1 MPDSP
6 TDETS
11 LPTLDSIAQ
20 QRQASKQPP
29 HPQPSPLDP
38 EATESEASR
47 EGAFNE
53 ETGEINWDCPC
64 LGGMAHGPCGDQFRQ
79 AFSCFVFSKEEPKGM
94 DCIEHFKTMQGCFR
108 EHPDVYGGELEED
121 EVEEG
126 VREQQQIGGAGDVE
140 APKTSVAEGVEKEA
154 ASANAATTAIGEAVE
169 RDSGRG
175 AERREQEDQS
185 EPAKT
190 ARAKEATEQV
200 RTEHKEPL
208 SETDALVPKAAH
220 DARTANEG
228 K

>member
-1 MPDSP
+1 
-6 TDETS
+6 
-11 LPTLDSIAQ
+11 
-20 QRQASKQPP
+20 
-29 HPQPSPLDP
+29 
-38 EATESEASR
+38 
-47 EGAFNE
+47 
-53 ETGEINWDCPC
+53 
-64 LGGMAHGPCGDQFRQ
+64 MAHGPCGDQFRQ

-121 EVEEG
+121 EVEDG
-126 VREQQQIGGAGDVE
+126 VREQQQQQEQERQQQIGGAEEAE
-140 APKTSVAEGVEKEA
+140 APRTSVAEGVEKVA
-154 ASANAATTAIGEAVE
+154 ASATAATTAIGEAVE
-169 RDSGRG
+169 RESRLG

-200 RTEHKEPL
+200 RTEHTEPL
-208 SETDALVPKAAH
+208 SETDELVPKASH